1 MRVLEAHRLLA
12 KMSKNTVAV
21 VAAGVLAGAAAAAP
35 QSLDTGTLRGRVTIR
50 DNGAPVISASVLII
64 QLDRSTITDSDGKYE
79 FRDLPA
85 GTYDVI
91 SHMHALADEM
101 QTVKIAPGQSVV
113 ADFGLSF
120 APLRQ
125 DITVTAIGHAQTAF
139 ESFQAV
145 TSLNS
150 FELVGK
156 NAFALGE
163 VLKDQPGVSV
173 RSFGP
178 GSARPVLRGFDGDR
192 VLILADGLPTGTL
205 SAQSGEHAE
214 PLDAAYLDRLEI
226 VKGPAA
232 LLYGSSAVGGV
243 VNTVTE
249 HHLIHEHP
257 HEGLRGQI
265 IAEGGSN
272 NNRVSGGAGGEY
284 GYKNWIFWGH
294 GSRQAAGD
302 YHSPE
307 GRIENSGTRMT
318 SGNVGFGRFGNR
330 ASFSLGYYFNKGR
343 LGIPFADVFHHHTEE
358 GDEESHEEETEAA
371 HQVDEVFT
379 WQNVRLSAGLLN
391 PGKFMEKI
399 KAAANFSRWRH
410 EELEGE
416 IPATTFDNRLF
427 NLRVTFDQRKTRL
440 SDGSFGF
447 HFWNRDYRSQGEE
460 SLSPPVIADGFAVFG
475 LQELRFPWVQLQVGG
490 RVEQVGYDP
499 TGLPKRSYTGFS
511 GAAGIRLALWKD
523 GNLVAN
529 YTHSY
534 RVPAV
539 EELYNYGPHV
549 GNLAFEIGD
558 PNLKREASD
567 GLDLSVRHQGS
578 VVHAQA
584 NFFYYHIRDFVY
596 LAFTG
601 EVKDGLRVATY
612 SQADTR
618 FIGGEA
624 ELDLAVHS
632 RVWLHLGLD
641 TVNAEL
647 IRSNTPLP
655 RIPPLRGRVGIE
667 ARYKGFVFNP
677 EIVLARAQNHIYP
690 TETRTPGFTV
700 VNLDASYILA
710 KPRLAH
716 VFALSI
722 FNVGDRLYR
731 NHLSFIKDLAPEMG
745 RGIRFSY
752 SLRFF

>member
-1 MRVLEAHRLLA
+1 MRVLKSNRILLE
-12 KMSKNTVAV
+12 MSKITAV
-21 VAAGVLAGAAAAAP
+21 FAAAGMLVGTALAAS
-35 QSLDTGTLRGRVTIR
+35 QSPGSASLRGRVTIR
-50 DNGAPVISASVLII
+50 DNGAPVINASVLII
-64 QLDRSTITDSDGKYE
+64 QLDRSTMTDSDGKYE
-79 FRDLPA
+79 FLDLPP

-91 SHMHALADEM
+91 SHMHALADEVR
-101 QTVKIAPGQSVV
+101 TVKIAPGQSVV
-113 ADFGLSF
+113 VNFELSF
-120 APLRQ
+120 EPLRQ
-125 DITVTAIGHAQTAF
+125 DVTVTATGHTQTAF
-139 ESFQAV
+139 ESFQAI

-150 FELVGK
+150 LELVGK

-163 VLKDQPGVSV
+163 VVKDQPGVSV

-214 PLDAAYLDRLEI
+214 PLDAAFLNRLEI
-226 VKGPAA
+226 VKGPAT
-232 LLYGSSAVGGV
+232 LLYGSNAIGGV
-243 VNTVTE
+243 VNAVTE

-272 NNRVSGGAGGEY
+272 NSRVSGGAGGEY
-284 GYKNWIFWGH
+284 GHKDWIVWGH
-294 GSRQAAGD
+294 GSHQVAGD

-307 GRIENSGTRMT
+307 GRVENSGTRMT
-318 SGNVGFGRFGNR
+318 SGNLGFGWFGNR
-330 ASFSLGYYFNKGR
+330 AFFSLGYYLNKGR
-343 LGIPFADVFHHHTEE
+343 LGIPFADVFHHHEE
-358 GDEESHEEETEAA
+358 KEKEGQHEGEAELPC
-371 HQVDEVFT
+371 QVDEVFT
-379 WQNVRLSAGLLN
+379 WQNVRLSAGLIN
-391 PGKFMEKI
+391 TGKFMEKI
-399 KAAANFSRWRH
+399 KVAANFSRWRH
-410 EELEGE
+410 EELEGG
-416 IPATTFDNRLF
+416 IPATTFDNRLL
-427 NLRVTFDQRKTRL
+427 NLRVTFDQHKTRL

-447 HFWNRDYRSQGEE
+447 HFWNRDCRSQGEE
-460 SLSPPVIADGFAVFG
+460 SLSPPVIANGFAAFV
-475 LQELRFPWVQLQVGG
+475 LQELRFPRIQLQFGG
-490 RVEQVGYDP
+490 RMERIGYDP
-499 TGLPKRSYTGFS
+499 AGLPRRSYTGFS
-511 GAAGIRLALWKD
+511 AAAGIRFSLWKD
-523 GNLVAN
+523 GNFVAN

-578 VVHAQA
+578 VIQAQA

-601 EVKDGLRVATY
+601 EIREGLREASY
-612 SQADTR
+612 SQADAR
-618 FIGGEA
+618 FIGGEG
-624 ELDLAVHS
+624 EIDLAVHS
-632 RVWLHLGLD
+632 HIWLHLGLD
-641 TVNAEL
+641 MVNAKL
-647 IRSNTPLP
+647 IQSNLPLP
-655 RIPPLRGRVGIE
+655 RIPPLRGRIGIE
-667 ARYKGFVFNP
+667 ARYKGFVLNP
-677 EIVLARAQNHIYP
+677 EIVMASDQNRIYP

-710 KPRLAH
+710 KSHLAH
-716 VFALSI
+716 VFAMSI
-722 FNVGDRLYR
+722 FNVGNRLYR
-731 NHLSFIKDLAPEMG
+731 NHLSFIKDFAPEMG

>member
-1 MRVLEAHRLLA
+1 MRVLKSNRFLVQ
-12 KMSKNTVAV
+12 MSKITVVFA
-21 VAAGVLAGAAAAAP
+21 AAGLLLGTAALAS
-35 QSLDTGTLRGRVTIR
+35 QSPGSATLRGRVTIR
-50 DNGAPVISASVLII
+50 DNGAPVINASVLII
-64 QLDRSTITDSDGKYE
+64 QLDRSTMTDSDGKYE
-79 FRDLPA
+79 FRDLPP

-91 SHMHALADEM
+91 SHMHALVDEV
-101 QTVKIAPGQSVV
+101 QTVKIASGQSVV
-113 ADFGLSF
+113 VNFELSF

-125 DITVTAIGHAQTAF
+125 DITVTAIGHTQTAF
-139 ESFQAV
+139 DSFQAV

-163 VLKDQPGVSV
+163 VVKDQPGVSV

-178 GSARPVLRGFDGDR
+178 GSARPVLRGFGGDR

-226 VKGPAA
+226 VKGPAT
-232 LLYGSSAVGGV
+232 LLYGSNAIGGV
-243 VNTVTE
+243 VNAVTE
-249 HHLIHEHP
+249 HHLIHQHP
-257 HEGLRGQI
+257 HEGFRGQI
-265 IAEGGSN
+265 IAEGSSN

-284 GYKNWIFWGH
+284 GYKDWIVWGH
-294 GSRQAAGD
+294 GSRQIARD

-318 SGNVGFGRFGNR
+318 SANLGFGWFGSQ
-330 ASFSLGYYFNKGR
+330 ALFSLGYYFNKGR
-343 LGIPFADVFHHHTEE
+343 FGIPFAEVFHHH
-358 GDEESHEEETEAA
+358 EEEEKEGEHEGEAEPSF
-371 HQVDEVFT
+371 QVDETFT
-379 WQNVRLSAGLLN
+379 WQNVRLNAGLIN
-391 PGKFMEKI
+391 PVKFMEKV
-399 KAAANFSRWRH
+399 KVAANISRWRH
-410 EELEGE
+410 EELEDE
-416 IPATTFDNRLF
+416 IPATTFDNRLL
-427 NLRVTFDQRKTRL
+427 NLRVTFDQQKTRL

-460 SLSPPVIADGFAVFG
+460 SLSPPVIANGFAAFA
-475 LQELRFPWVQLQVGG
+475 LEELRFPRVQLQFGG
-490 RVEQVGYDP
+490 RMEQVGYDP
-499 TGLPKRSYTGFS
+499 EGLPRSSYTGFS
-511 GAAGIRLALWKD
+511 GAAGILFSLWKD
-523 GNLVAN
+523 GNFVAN
-529 YTHSY
+529 YTHSC

-558 PNLKREASD
+558 SNLKREISD
-567 GLDLSVRHQGS
+567 GLDLSVRHRGS

-601 EVKDGLRVATY
+601 EIRDGLRVASY
-612 SQADTR
+612 SQADAR
-618 FIGGEA
+618 FIGGEG

-632 RVWLHLGLD
+632 HIWLHFGLD

-647 IRSNTPLP
+647 IQSSLPLP
-655 RIPPLRGRVGIE
+655 RIPPLRGRIGIE
-667 ARYKGFVFNP
+667 ARYKGFILNP
-677 EIVLARAQNHIYP
+677 QIVMASDQNRIYP
-690 TETRTPGFTV
+690 TETRTSGYTV

-710 KPRLAH
+710 KSHLAH

-722 FNVGDRLYR
+722 FNIGNRLYY
-731 NHLSFIKDLAPEMG
+731 NHLSFIKDFAPEMG
-745 RGIRFSY
+745 RGVRFSY